1 MKKLLN
7 ILITLALLGALGW
20 ALWRGLDHQR
30 EQAAEKKKEE
40 AAKAEEEKKGE
51 PEAFTVKLEK
61 GKWKALA
68 LEMAEPEK
76 AELKPQ
82 RVAHGRVLD
91 PTPLVTLDGE
101 LAAAEAA
108 LAASRAEYDRTQ
120 ALMKSGEGM
129 SRKIVETA
137 EAQFRGDEIKADG
150 LRRKAQIEWGAT
162 FSALDAA
169 KRREFV
175 EQLVRGESALV
186 RVDLLAGDALAEMPA
201 SARFAVLGREE
212 EPISASTIAPAAD
225 TDAKTQAQ
233 GFLLR
238 VDRPKFALRPGMAV
252 TAWLALPAEA
262 RHGFAVPRSAVLRH
276 DGRAWVFIQAE
287 EEKFVRKPVSLVA
300 PLDGEKGWFV
310 AEGGAIKAD
319 DLIVEVGAQALLSE
333 ELKAQGGGEKE

>member
-1 MKKLLN
+1 M
-7 ILITLALLGALGW
+7 
-20 ALWRGLDHQR
+20 
-30 EQAAEKKKEE
+30 
-40 AAKAEEEKKGE
+40 
-51 PEAFTVKLEK
+51 KLEK

-91 PTPLVTLDGE
+91 PTPVVLLDGE

-108 LAASRAEYDRTQ
+108 IAASRAEFDRTQ
-120 ALMKSGEGM
+120 ALLKSGEGM
-129 SRKIVETA
+129 SRKVAETA

-150 LRRKAQIEWGAT
+150 LRRKAQIEWGAMV
-162 FSALDAA
+162 SPLDAR

-212 EPISASTIAPAAD
+212 DFIFANIIAPASD

-238 VDRPKFALRPGMAV
+238 ADKPKFPLRSGMAV
-252 TAWLALPAEA
+252 TAWLALSAEA
-262 RHGFAVPRSAVLRH
+262 QHGFAVPRSAVLRH
-276 DGRAWVFIQAE
+276 DGRTWVFIQEE
-287 EEKFVRKPVSLVA
+287 EEKFVRKPVTLVA
-300 PLDGEKGWFV
+300 PLDGEKGWFI
-310 AEGGAIKAD
+310 ADGGAIKAD

-333 ELKAQGGGEKE
+333 ELKAQGGGEKD

>member
-7 ILITLALLGALGW
+7 ILISLALLVALGW
-20 ALWRGLDHQR
+20 TLWRGFAHQR
-30 EQAAEKKKEE
+30 EHEDEKKKEE

-51 PEAFTVKLEK
+51 PEPFVVKLEK

-91 PTPLVTLDGE
+91 PTPVVSLDGE

-108 LAASRAEYDRTQ
+108 LAASRAEFDRTQ
-120 ALMKSGEGM
+120 GLLKSGEGM
-129 SRKIVETA
+129 SRKVAETA
-137 EAQFRGDEIKADG
+137 EAQFRGDEIKSDG
-150 LRRKAQIEWGAT
+150 LRRKAQIEWGAMV
-162 FSALDAA
+162 SLDAA

-186 RVDLLAGDALAEMPA
+186 RVDLLAGEALAEMPA
-201 SARFAVLGREE
+201 SARFAVLGRDDET
-212 EPISASTIAPAAD
+212 ISASTIAPASD

-252 TAWLALPAEA
+252 TAWLALSADA
-262 RHGFAVPRSAVLRH
+262 QHGFAIPRSAVLRH
-276 DGRAWVFIQAE
+276 DGRTWVFIQEE
-287 EEKFVRKPVSLVA
+287 EEKFVRKPITLVA
-300 PLDGEKGWFV
+300 PLDGDKGWFV
-310 AEGGAIKAD
+310 SDGSGIKAD
-319 DLIVEVGAQALLSE
+319 ELLVETGAQALLSE
-333 ELKAQGGGEKE
+333 ELKAQGGAKD

>member
-7 ILITLALLGALGW
+7 ILITIALLAALGW
-20 ALWRGLDHQR
+20 ALWRGITHR
-30 EQAAEKKKEE
+30 EVKEGAEPKAGE
-40 AAKAEEEKKGE
+40 KAEGEKKGE
-51 PEAFTVKLEK
+51 PEPFVVKLEK

-91 PTPLVTLDGE
+91 PTPIVTLDGE
-101 LAAAEAA
+101 LASAEAA
-108 LAASRAEYDRTQ
+108 LAASRAEYDRSQ
-120 ALMKSGEGM
+120 ALLKSGEGM
-129 SRKIVETA
+129 SRKVSETA

-162 FSALDAA
+162 VSALDAA

-175 EQLVRGESALV
+175 EHLVRGESALV
-186 RVDLLAGDALAEMPA
+186 RVDLLAGDAVAEMPA
-201 SARFAVLGREE
+201 AARFAVLGREE
-212 EPISASTIAPAAD
+212 DPISANTIAPAAD

-238 VDRPKFALRPGMAV
+238 VDEPKFVLRPGMAV
-252 TAWLALPAEA
+252 TAWLELSTQPQQ
-262 RHGFAVPRSAVLRH
+262 GFAVPRSAVLRH
-276 DGRAWVFIQAE
+276 DGRAWVFIQEE
-287 EEKFVRKPVSLVA
+287 EEKFVRKAVTLIA
-300 PLDGEKGWFV
+300 PLGGEKGWFV
-310 AEGGAIKAD
+310 AEGGSIKAD
-319 DLIVEVGAQALLSE
+319 DLLVETGAQALLSE

>member
-1 MKKLLN
+1 MKKPLNFLIVVAAICGMSLL
-7 ILITLALLGALGW
+7 
-20 ALWRGLDHQR
+20 LWRGFAHQR
-30 EQAAEKKKEE
+30 EKEEEKKKEE
-40 AAKAEEEKKGE
+40 AAKAEEAKKGE
-51 PEAFTVKLEK
+51 PEPFVVKIEK
-61 GKWKALA
+61 DKAKALA
-68 LEMAEPEK
+68 LEKGEPEK

-82 RVAHGRVLD
+82 RTAYGRVLD
-91 PTPLVTLDGE
+91 PTPIVSLDGE

-108 LAASRAEYDRTQ
+108 LAASRAEHERTQ
-120 ALMKSGEGM
+120 GLMKSGEGL
-129 SRKIVETA
+129 SRKVAETA

-150 LRRKAQIEWGAT
+150 LRRKVQIEWGAMV
-162 FSALDAA
+162 SLDAV

-175 EQLVRGESALV
+175 EQLVRGEAALV

-201 SARFAVLGREE
+201 SARFAVLGRDGET
-212 EPISASTIAPAAD
+212 ITASTIAPASD

-262 RHGFAVPRSAVLRH
+262 QHGFAIPRSAVLRH
-276 DGRAWVFIQAE
+276 DGRTWVFIQE
-287 EEKFVRKPVSLVA
+287 EEERFVRKPITLVA
-300 PLDGEKGWFV
+300 PLDGDKGWFV
-310 AEGGAIKAD
+310 AEGGSIKGD